1 MHAILKLLFF
11 FFISANAFSQKTTCH
26 KYIPYFKALRA
37 EKLSHRLTDN
47 LQDDSTKVYAIHCWI
62 THNIKY
68 DVKKMLAFD
77 YNTTPVKKILRRRK
91 AICTGYSDL
100 FNELSKYANITS
112 TGVPGYVKNH
122 HVDLND
128 KFYLDEHIWNAV
140 YINNEW
146 ELVDAC
152 WDAGYIKPF
161 RRTLPGF
168 FVYVFSF
175 GRQDILRYKP
185 HFKFYPTDRYYF
197 NEGAE
202 FIIDH
207 IPSDPVWQLMKP
219 HMTIEEAESDSAY
232 YLNSRE
238 KIKGRL
244 SDTESNAVRM
254 QISAMTPK
262 ERDLYNGP
270 VTHAYNR
277 KNHYHIG
284 ITEYIKAFDQFSEI
298 DIKSKDSTLI
308 LNQCDSVL
316 LKLEKSRVHFDST
329 IFYLSEQ
336 KLSLQF
342 NNKKKN
348 DTLLNQ
354 NKRLTTSTRTAERN
368 IQSVKQIYLRARSSV
383 RQINKFNNTRLKG
396 LIRNKSFEN
405 AKPLKIYD
413 SVDSLNAA
421 ERAGVFSDSIVAF
434 NRSIA
439 SQYEVIDS
447 LYGAYLK
454 RFSTYAY
461 GCEYNIGIT
470 GAIKEIRL
478 RYYDDLDFQILSQK
492 DSLMKYKFATDAML
506 LEGDTVFI
514 VKSLLSELVRLKT
527 YYKNLYSMRK
537 LLGNEYVR
545 LKKYHA
551 DKGELTALYFGNLE
565 QYEIELEQSKIELEE
580 ISNYFRQFR
589 ILFKKQIKKTRL
601 EREEYLYEKLV
612 EISMYS
618 VRTSYINRHYNALA
632 GVSKKKLKEISRMKV
647 RIERIKDRFE

>member
-1 MHAILKLLFF
+1 MPRKFHFQLTIKLLFF
-11 FFISANAFSQKTTCH
+11 FFISTIAFSQKTTCH
-26 KYIPYFKALRA
+26 KYIPYFRALRA

-47 LQDDSTKVYAIHCWI
+47 LQDDSAKVYAIHCWI
-62 THNIKY
+62 THNIRY

-77 YNTTPVKKILRRRK
+77 YNTTAVKKILRRRK

-100 FNELSKYANITS
+100 FNELCKYANITA

-128 KFYLDEHIWNAV
+128 KFYLDEHVWNAV

-146 ELVDAC
+146 ELVDVC

-197 NEGAE
+197 KEGAE

-207 IPSDPVWQLMKP
+207 IPSDPVLQLMKP
-219 HMTIEEAESDSAY
+219 YMTIEEAESDSSY

-238 KIKGRL
+238 KIKGRP
-244 SDTESNAVRM
+244 SDTELNAVRM

-262 ERDLYNGP
+262 ERDLYHGP
-270 VTHAYNR
+270 VSYAFNPR
-277 KNHYHIG
+277 NHYHIG
-284 ITEYIKAFDQFSEI
+284 ISEYIKAFDQFSEI

-329 IFYLSEQ
+329 IFYLGEQ
-336 KLSLQF
+336 KLSLQL

-348 DTLLNQ
+348 DTLMNQ
-354 NKRLTTSTRTAERN
+354 NKRLTISTRSAERN
-368 IQSVKQIYLRARSSV
+368 IQSVKQIYLRSHSAV
-383 RQINKFNNTRLKG
+383 RQMNKFNNTRLKG
-396 LIRNKSFEN
+396 MSRNKSFQN
-405 AKPLKIYD
+405 AKPVKIYD
-413 SVDSLNAA
+413 PIDSLNAA
-421 ERAGVFSDSIVAF
+421 ERSGVFCDSIRALRRNIVT
-434 NRSIA
+434 
-439 SQYEVIDS
+439 QYEVIDS
-447 LYGAYLK
+447 LYEAYAG
-454 RFSTYAY
+454 RFSAY
-461 GCEYNIGIT
+461 SSGCTYNIGTTVGIRQ
-470 GAIKEIRL
+470 IRL
-478 RYYDDLDFQILSQK
+478 RYYDDLDFQIRSRK
-492 DSLMKYKFATDAML
+492 DSLMKYKFYTDAML

-514 VKSLLSELVRLKT
+514 VKSLFIELVRLKT

-551 DKGELTALYFGNLE
+551 DKGELTALYSANIA
-565 QYEIELEQSKIELEE
+565 QYEAELAQSKIELDRLG
-580 ISNYFRQFR
+580 NYFYQFR
-589 ILFKKQIKKTRL
+589 LLFRNQIRITRL
-601 EREEYLYEKLV
+601 ERKQYLREKLV
-612 EISMYS
+612 EISMCS

-632 GVSKKKLKEISRMKV
+632 GVSKKKLKEISRM
-647 RIERIKDRFE
+647 